1 MSTTWNSSSRESDI
15 PDTILWTLQV
25 PALTCTY
32 SHTHIHTRG
41 RRLQWTLPT
50 CSHLSVS
57 FLFCCKSGHPLST
70 TLFFPM
76 WTLYVGEDTQKSN
89 HWSLFNYTAPWCFIY
104 SQCTAITDLLSECI
118 IQNRNSPI
126 LSQHLVTSP
135 FCSLMN
141 LPVLSIS
148 SNWDYMIIVCS
159 IWPLSSQHG
168 IFKIHLSCSIL
179 RCFSIIKLSNIPLYI
194 YTAFYLAL

>member
-1 MSTTWNSSSRESDI
+1 MSTTWNSSSRESD
-15 PDTILWTLQV
+15 TLTPSFELCRYQ
-25 PALTCTY
+25 PSHA
-32 SHTHIHTRG
+32 HTHIHTYTRVVDVYSEHS
-41 RRLQWTLPT
+41 QPVHT
-50 CSHLSVS
+50 SQFLSC
-57 FLFCCKSGHPLST
+57 FAANLAIHCQPPF
-70 TLFFPM
+70 FFPM

-148 SNWDYMIIVCS
+148 SNWDYMIMVCS

-168 IFKIHLSCSIL
+168 IFKIHLSCSML